1 VRVDRA
7 PMTRGWI
14 LQVGTDVR
22 VDVVRFSPGGQSVS
36 LLVGIGIIAAMLAC
50 VALIPLGLPG
60 LWLIV
65 VMVFGMSLGGLVS
78 WTTALVIA
86 GIAAAAEAAEFLVL
100 SRLGRR
106 YGASRRAFWGAVIG
120 GMAGLF
126 VGLPVPVVGSVVT
139 AFLGT
144 FAGAG
149 LVTWME
155 TASLGRSARVG
166 WGVLLA
172 RTLAVGLKVGVA
184 VGVVGFVALA
194 LLF

>member
-1 VRVDRA
+1 
-7 PMTRGWI
+7 
-14 LQVGTDVR
+14 VG
-22 VDVVRFSPGGQSVS
+22 
-36 LLVGIGIIAAMLAC
+36 LLFAIGIVVAMAAC

-65 VMVFGMSLGGLVS
+65 AIAGGMSLGGLLS
-78 WTTALVIA
+78 WTAAGVIA
-86 GIAAAAEAAEFLVL
+86 GIAAVAEAAEFLVL

-126 VGLPVPVVGSVVT
+126 VGLPVPVIGSVVT
-139 AFLGT
+139 AFVGT
-144 FAGAG
+144 FVGAG

-155 TASLGRSARVG
+155 TASLGRSAKVG

-172 RTLAVGLKVGVA
+172 RTLAVGLKVAVA

>member
-1 VRVDRA
+1 VN
-7 PMTRGWI
+7 
-14 LQVGTDVR
+14 
-22 VDVVRFSPGGQSVS
+22 
-36 LLVGIGIIAAMLAC
+36 LLVGIGIIAAMMAC
-50 VALIPLGLPG
+50 VVLIPLGLPG

-65 VMVFGMSLGGLVS
+65 VIALGLSLAGSLS
-78 WTTALVIA
+78 WTSGLVIA
-86 GIAAAAEAAEFLVL
+86 GIAAVAEAAEFLVL

-139 AFLGT
+139 AFVGT
-144 FAGAG
+144 FVGAG

-172 RTLAVGLKVGVA
+172 RTLAVGLKVAVA
-184 VGVVGFVALA
+184 VGVVGFIALA